1 MRVGGDRW
9 VGWDWGPI
17 GPGGG
22 MVAIGGNV
30 IVISDKPSYS
40 RKNVRPLF
48 VVKI

>member
-17 GPGGG
+17 GPGDG

-30 IVISDKPSYS
+30 ITKLTT
-40 RKNVRPLF
+40 LF
-48 VVKI
+48 SK